1 MEIRQSL
8 KAVKAGYALCVLLE
22 LVIVVMW
29 YQQVFPASIPLS
41 ALALLPLIL
50 AIFVVIRHI
59 QRRMTKITISNDRVH
74 YEQGLLSKTTRTV
87 ELAKVQD
94 VRVHQTLWQ
103 RLFDIGNLS
112 LETAGSTSR
121 IVIDSIDRVLEVSNH
136 ISDMV
141 RAAGKAA
148 PMGPIGGPQIGQ
160 GQAKVNELEQGS

>member
-8 KAVKAGYALCVLLE
+8 KAVKAGYALCALLE
-22 LVIVVMW
+22 LVILVMG
-29 YQQVFPASIPLS
+29 YEGQFPDSIPLS
-41 ALALLPLIL
+41 ALAALPVLL

-59 QRRMTKITISNDRVH
+59 QRRMTKITIANDRVH

-94 VRVHQTLWQ
+94 VRVHQTVWQ
-103 RLFDIGNLS
+103 RVFNIGNLS

-121 IVIDSIDRVLEVSNH
+121 IVMDSIDRVLEVSNH

-141 RAAGKAA
+141 RVAGRAA
-148 PMGPIGGPQIGQ
+148 PMGSQTQTAPGP
-160 GQAKVNELEQGS
+160 AKVNELEQGS